1 MNNVEPDGPR
11 VRAAAIIVKDGE
23 ILLVRH
29 VKHGRTYWLLPGG
42 GVKYGETIEEAIVRE
57 IKEETN
63 LDIVVQRPVMM
74 NDSVPPDR
82 HRHVLNICFTAR
94 ITGGT
99 LQTEDSEVLKEV
111 KFVPIDTISDLPL
124 FRPDIRTPLLEAY
137 NRGFPETLYLGNIW
151 TD

>member
-1 MNNVEPDGPR
+1 MSNVKPDGPR
-11 VRAAAIIVKDGE
+11 VRVAAIIVRDGE

-29 VKHGRTYWLLPGG
+29 VKHGKTYWLLPGG
-42 GVKYGETIEEAIVRE
+42 GVHYGQTLEDALVRE

-63 LDIVVQRPVMM
+63 LDVVVERPVMI

-94 ITGGT
+94 VTGGT
-99 LQTEDSEVLKEV
+99 LLTEENAVLKEAR
-111 KFVPIDTISDLPL
+111 FVPIDTLADLPL
-124 FRPDIRTPLLEAY
+124 FRPDIRTPLLDAY

>member
-1 MNNVEPDGPR
+1 MNNVGPDGPR
-11 VRAAAIIVKDGE
+11 VRVAAIVVQDDE

-29 VKHGRTYWLLPGG
+29 VKHGKTYWLLPGG
-42 GVKYGETIEEAIVRE
+42 GVKYGETLEEALVRE
-57 IKEETN
+57 IEEETN
-63 LDIVVQRPVMM
+63 LDVVVERPVMM

-82 HRHVLNICFTAR
+82 HRHVMNICFTAR

-111 KFVPIDTISDLPL
+111 RFVPIDDVTDLPL
-124 FRPDIRTPLLEAY
+124 FYPDIRTPLLDAY
-137 NRGFPETLYLGNIW
+137 SRGFPETLYLGNIW